1 MTSCKCS
8 ISGCEWQVMALLWQG
23 PSCSREICGKCAD
36 KFGWSPSTVKTYLS
50 RLVKKGFAEAEKK
63 RGCFEY
69 RAKKSQGECM
79 QERTEKLAE
88 ETCLCDQ
95 KAMILNLI
103 KNCPLSPKDAEEIK
117 KALDEKISRAHEDGE
132 IERCRCKGGKNGC
145 GC

>member
-1 MTSCKCS
+1 
-8 ISGCEWQVMALLWQG
+8 MALLWQG
-23 PSCSREICGKCAD
+23 PARSRQICETCAG

-63 RGCFEY
+63 RGGFEY
-69 RAKKSQGECM
+69 RAKKSQGECL

-95 KAMILNLI
+95 KAMLLDLI
-103 KNCPLSPKDAEEIK
+103 KSCPLSPKDAEEIK
-117 KALDEKISRAHEDGE
+117 KALDEKISRAQGAKEVKKCG
-132 IERCRCKGGKNGC
+132 CKGGKNGC

>member
-1 MTSCKCS
+1 
-8 ISGCEWQVMALLWQG
+8 MALLWQG
-23 PSCSREICGKCAD
+23 PARSRQICETCAG

-63 RGCFEY
+63 RGGFEY

-95 KAMILNLI
+95 KAMLLDLI
-103 KNCPLSPKDAEEIK
+103 KTCPLSPKDAEEIK
-117 KALDEKISRAHEDGE
+117 KALDEKISRTQRAKELKKCG
-132 IERCRCKGGKNGC
+132 CKGGKNGC

>member
-1 MTSCKCS
+1 
-8 ISGCEWQVMALLWQG
+8 MALLWQG
-23 PSCSREICGKCAD
+23 PARSRQICETCAG

-63 RGCFEY
+63 RGGFEY

-95 KAMILNLI
+95 KAMLLDLI
-103 KNCPLSPKDAEEIK
+103 KSCPLSPKDAEEIK
-117 KALDEKISRAHEDGE
+117 KALDEKISRAQGAKEVKKCG
-132 IERCRCKGGKNGC
+132 CKGGKNGC